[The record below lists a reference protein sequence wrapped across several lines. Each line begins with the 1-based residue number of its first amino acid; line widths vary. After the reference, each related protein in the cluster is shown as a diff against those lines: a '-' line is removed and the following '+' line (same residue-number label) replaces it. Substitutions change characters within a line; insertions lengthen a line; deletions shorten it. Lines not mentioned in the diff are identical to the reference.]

1 MFHTSVCDLKVATL
15 IVLADD
21 TKLSQHAWEESGHPE
36 GPAQAGGL
44 GQQELCE
51 IQTCKKHYQNI
62 IASVYICV
70 FG

>member
-1 MFHTSVCDLKVATL
+1 MFHTVCDLKVATL
-15 IVLADD
+15 ILLAED
-21 TKLSQHAWEESGHPE
+21 TKLSQNVWEESSHPE

-51 IQTCKKHYQNI
+51 IQKDKKHYQNV

>member
-1 MFHTSVCDLKVATL
+1 MFYNSVCDLKVATP

-21 TKLSQHAWEESGHPE
+21 PKGSQQAWEESSHPE
-36 GPAQAGGL
+36 GLAQAGGL
-44 GQQELCE
+44 GWQELGE
-51 IQTCKKHYQNI
+51 IQTDKKHYQNV